1 MVRKL
6 WRGKID
12 VLNNVRNYKSNTTLH
27 MVDDCVSIIV
37 RSWVLSLRRP
47 SLEEMT
53 LKVTEH
59 HW

>member
-12 VLNNVRNYKSNTTLH
+12 VLNNVRNDKSNTTLH
-27 MVDDCVSIIV
+27 MVDDCVSII
-37 RSWVLSLRRP
+37 WVLSLRRH